1 MKFLIALALVAV
13 AVAEPEAD
21 PQVYTTGLYN
31 PYTYSSVYSPYTYG
45 SYIKPAVYGGYG
57 YGRIFK
63 REAEAEPEADPALIY
78 GSGLYNPYAY
88 SSVYSPYT
96 YGSYI
101 KPAVYGGYGYGRIF
115 KREAEAEP
123 EADPALLYGSGL
135 YSPYTYS
142 GVYSPYTYGTYGSYI
157 KPAVYGGYG
166 YGRVFKREAESEPE
180 ADPALIY
187 SNGVYNPY
195 TYSGVYSPYTYG
207 TYGSYIKPAVY
218 GGYGYGRIFKREAEA
233 EPEADPALL
242 YGNGLYSPYAYS
254 SIYRP
259 YTYGSYIRPAV
270 YGGLYY

>member
-1 MKFLIALALVAV
+1 MKFLIALALVAA

-21 PQVYTTGLYN
+21 PQVYTTGLYSPYTYGSYIKPAVYGGYGYRLLKREAESEPEADPALIYGSGLYN

-57 YGRIFK
+57 YRVFK

-78 GSGLYNPYAY
+78 S
-88 SSVYSPYT
+88 T
-96 YGSYI
+96 
-101 KPAVYGGYGYGRIF
+101 
-115 KREAEAEP
+115 
-123 EADPALLYGSGL
+123 GL

-166 YGRVFKREAESEPE
+166 YGRVFKREAEPE

-187 SNGVYNPY
+187 SN
-195 TYSGVYSPYTYG
+195 S
-207 TYGSYIKPAVY
+207 
-218 GGYGYGRIFKREAEA
+218 
-233 EPEADPALL
+233 
-242 YGNGLYSPYAYS
+242 LYSPYAYS

-259 YTYGSYIRPAV
+259 YPYGSYIKPAV

>member
-1 MKFLIALALVAV
+1 MGSDHVHTASMKFLIALALVAV

-21 PQVYTTGLYN
+21 PQVYTTGFYN

-45 SYIKPAVYGGYG
+45 SYIKPAVYSGYG
-57 YGRIFK
+57 YRLLK
-63 REAEAEPEADPALIY
+63 REAK
-78 GSGLYNPYAY
+78 S
-88 SSVYSPYT
+88 
-96 YGSYI
+96 
-101 KPAVYGGYGYGRIF
+101 
-115 KREAEAEP
+115 EP

-166 YGRVFKREAESEPE
+166 YGRVFKREAEAEPE

-187 SNGVYNPY
+187 S
-195 TYSGVYSPYTYG
+195 
-207 TYGSYIKPAVY
+207 
-218 GGYGYGRIFKREAEA
+218 
-233 EPEADPALL
+233 
-242 YGNGLYSPYAYS
+242 NGLYSPYAYS

-259 YTYGSYIRPAV
+259 YTYGSYIKPAV

>member
-1 MKFLIALALVAV
+1 MGTTQSSDQVHAASMKFLVALALVAA

-57 YGRIFK
+57 YRVFK
-63 REAEAEPEADPALIY
+63 REA
-78 GSGLYNPYAY
+78 
-88 SSVYSPYT
+88 
-96 YGSYI
+96 
-101 KPAVYGGYGYGRIF
+101 
-115 KREAEAEP
+115 EAEAEP
-123 EADPALLYGSGL
+123 EADPALLYGNGL

-166 YGRVFKREAESEPE
+166 YRLFKR
-180 ADPALIY
+180 D
-187 SNGVYNPY
+187 
-195 TYSGVYSPYTYG
+195 
-207 TYGSYIKPAVY
+207 
-218 GGYGYGRIFKREAEA
+218 AEA
-233 EPEADPALL
+233 EPKADPALL
-242 YGNGLYSPYAYS
+242 YSNGLYSPYAYS